1 MSAIV
6 GEDAMA
12 PTTHRGLSDWWN
24 EETEYV
30 FQRIEEWAALA
41 RGYNRLRSQRYSRG
55 RLTMRDEPVDTNWN
69 ISANKLVVGDCESLS
84 PRFYRLERSWR
95 RKSRPEE
102 VRINC
107 CGSLNYQS
115 NNRVDSQ
122 CLEEYRYDHSIYFK
136 TIGDIRGRNRNRNCS
151 LKRAESPKTVG
162 EIECHRCDDER
173 SEKSPPAFSGKSALH
188 DDDQPSNAAGSQVWP
203 ITDLTQMNLEAD
215 ESRRYLNDELEGDLQ
230 NDNYCSSEDNLN
242 NNNHVNNGV
251 QCDGNSITRKTDQ
264 QLSLKQRLVSIRRTR
279 QSPRKVSQPTIT
291 GDNNVVWPGVLLNY
305 TKKGDVICSPHR
317 QSIKK

>member
-6 GEDAMA
+6 REEATT

-41 RGYNRLRSQRYSRG
+41 RGYNRLKSQRYSRG
-55 RLTMRDEPVDTNWN
+55 HLTMKEEPGDTNWS
-69 ISANKLVVGDCESLS
+69 ISANKLVVGDCESWN

-122 CLEEYRYDHSIYFK
+122 CLEAYRYDHSIYFK
-136 TIGDIRGRNRNRNCS
+136 TIGDIRGRNRNRNSS
-151 LKRAESPKTVG
+151 LKRAESPKIAG
-162 EIECHRCDDER
+162 EIECHRCDDEL
-173 SEKSPPAFSGKSALH
+173 SGKSPLH
-188 DDDQPSNAAGSQVWP
+188 DEDQPSKAAGTQVWP

-215 ESRRYLNDELEGDLQ
+215 ESRRYLDDELEGNLQ

-242 NNNHVNNGV
+242 NNNQANNSV
-251 QCDGNSITRKTDQ
+251 QFTGNSITRKTDQ
-264 QLSLKQRLVSIRRTR
+264 PLSLKQRLVSIRRTR
-279 QSPRKVSQPTIT
+279 QSPRKVSQPTIV

-305 TKKGDVICSPHR
+305 KKKGEAVCSPHR
-317 QSIKK
+317 HSIKK